1 MPWVICHAGDLH
13 CLLAVP
19 SRHRP
24 SGHPDTV
31 SLILTD
37 SNAAPRG
44 MLRLLPFMRWLPGI
58 DRRCARADLLAGLT
72 GAVIVLPQCVAFAA
86 LAGMPIEYGL
96 YCAMVPA
103 VVAALFG
110 SSWHLVSGPTNAI
123 SIVLFASLAPLAEPG
138 SARYV
143 ELALTVTLLVGAMQ
157 LAMGLARLGTLVNFI
172 SHTVIVGFMAAAG
185 VVIIDAQVKTFFGLD
200 IPRGAGFLDTWGA
213 LLLRAGEID
222 PQVTLVSVST
232 LCCAIALRRYV
243 PRWPYMIIAMVIGAL
258 AALAI
263 DVASAG
269 RSGITTVGALPASLP
284 PVSMPNLSVAAI
296 RETAAIALAITILAL
311 TEAVSIAR
319 SIAVRSGQR
328 IDNTQ
333 EFIGQGLSNVAGA
346 FFSSY
351 ASSGSF
357 NRSGVNYDAGA
368 RTPLAAASSALFLLA
383 ILFAVAPLAAYLP
396 HAAMAA
402 VLVIVAW
409 GLIDFKGIR
418 QILRT
423 SRNEAAV
430 LVLTFL
436 SGVFVS
442 LEFCILAGVMLS
454 LLLYLNRT
462 SRPALVALVPE
473 TGGGGLRRFV
483 PSSGDVTGCPQ
494 LLVLRVDGSLFYG
507 AIEHVRDRLLDLT
520 GSPGQPRHLLLLGDG
535 INLMD
540 IAGAHLIEA
549 EARRLA
555 AAGGGL
561 YLAALKAPVREMLER
576 SGALEVLGPGRVFE
590 RKADALAAILPQLD
604 RSTCQACATRTH
616 CAFDDGDPGQS
627 AAPGKDLR

>member
-1 MPWVICHAGDLH
+1 
-13 CLLAVP
+13 
-19 SRHRP
+19 
-24 SGHPDTV
+24 
-31 SLILTD
+31 
-37 SNAAPRG
+37 
-44 MLRLLPFMRWLPGI
+44 
-58 DRRCARADLLAGLT
+58 
-72 GAVIVLPQCVAFAA
+72 
-86 LAGMPIEYGL
+86 
-96 YCAMVPA
+96 
-103 VVAALFG
+103 
-110 SSWHLVSGPTNAI
+110 
-123 SIVLFASLAPLAEPG
+123 
-138 SARYV
+138 
-143 ELALTVTLLVGAMQ
+143 
-157 LAMGLARLGTLVNFI
+157 
-172 SHTVIVGFMAAAG
+172 MA
-185 VVIIDAQVKTFFGLD
+185 
-200 IPRGAGFLDTWGA
+200 
-213 LLLRAGEID
+213 
-222 PQVTLVSVST
+222 
-232 LCCAIALRRYV
+232 
-243 PRWPYMIIAMVIGAL
+243 IGAL

-436 SGVFVS
+436 SGVFYSVGSLPSFWQAASHLNPFFYMIDGFRRGFFGVSDTSPWVS
-442 LEFCILAGVMLS
+442 LAIVSGS
-454 LLLYLNRT
+454 LLAV
-462 SRPALVALVPE
+462 SALAL
-473 TGGGGLRRFV
+473 
-483 PSSGDVTGCPQ
+483 
-494 LLVLRVDGSLFYG
+494 
-507 AIEHVRDRLLDLT
+507 
-520 GSPGQPRHLLLLGDG
+520 HLL
-535 INLMD
+535 
-540 IAGAHLIEA
+540 
-549 EARRLA
+549 
-555 AAGGGL
+555 
-561 YLAALKAPVREMLER
+561 R
-576 SGALEVLGPGRVFE
+576 SGYKL
-590 RKADALAAILPQLD
+590 
-604 RSTCQACATRTH
+604 RS
-616 CAFDDGDPGQS
+616 
-627 AAPGKDLR
+627 

>member
-1 MPWVICHAGDLH
+1 
-13 CLLAVP
+13 
-19 SRHRP
+19 
-24 SGHPDTV
+24 
-31 SLILTD
+31 
-37 SNAAPRG
+37 
-44 MLRLLPFMRWLPGI
+44 
-58 DRRCARADLLAGLT
+58 
-72 GAVIVLPQCVAFAA
+72 
-86 LAGMPIEYGL
+86 
-96 YCAMVPA
+96 
-103 VVAALFG
+103 
-110 SSWHLVSGPTNAI
+110 
-123 SIVLFASLAPLAEPG
+123 
-138 SARYV
+138 
-143 ELALTVTLLVGAMQ
+143 
-157 LAMGLARLGTLVNFI
+157 
-172 SHTVIVGFMAAAG
+172 
-185 VVIIDAQVKTFFGLD
+185 
-200 IPRGAGFLDTWGA
+200 
-213 LLLRAGEID
+213 
-222 PQVTLVSVST
+222 
-232 LCCAIALRRYV
+232 
-243 PRWPYMIIAMVIGAL
+243 MIIAMAIGAL

-409 GLIDFKGIR
+409 GLIDIKGIR

-462 SRPALVALVPE
+462 SRPALETTAARVPR
-473 TGGGGLRRFV
+473 GAR
-483 PSSGDVTGCPQ
+483 
-494 LLVLRVDGSLFYG
+494 GSLAPRTSLARAARPSKACQTSQALLRG
-507 AIEHVRDRLLDLT
+507 ARASRCCALSWAPQTPRTVS
-520 GSPGQPRHLLLLGDG
+520 GS
-535 INLMD
+535 
-540 IAGAHLIEA
+540 
-549 EARRLA
+549 
-555 AAGGGL
+555 
-561 YLAALKAPVREMLER
+561 R
-576 SGALEVLGPGRVFE
+576 SWR
-590 RKADALAAILPQLD
+590 
-604 RSTCQACATRTH
+604 TRT
-616 CAFDDGDPGQS
+616 G
-627 AAPGKDLR
+627 